1 MSLIVSLKEMQEKQ
15 FLPATGECV
24 LSPTYL
30 SVLFLS
36 SILWLLNLNNTWLT
50 PESYNSNSHIFP
62 KSTPRLWEMSLGT
75 SLFQGGKRKKKATK
89 TPKPLAWGDG
99 GAGFSSQIL
108 SAVSMGPVLL
118 TPYTYH
124 SSPNDHFQ
132 TEQQNVIFRFNFRF
146 IFSLQMYQQR
156 NFSPCSLGLK
166 RKPSNKYF

>member
-30 SVLFLS
+30 SVLFFS

-50 PESYNSNSHIFP
+50 PEPYSSNSHIFP
-62 KSTPRLWEMSLGT
+62 KSTPHLWEMSLGT

-124 SSPNDHFQ
+124 SRVQMITSRQSNRTLFFGSILGLFSVYRCINNVTSP
-132 TEQQNVIFRFNFRF
+132 
-146 IFSLQMYQQR
+146 S
-156 NFSPCSLGLK
+156 SLGLK